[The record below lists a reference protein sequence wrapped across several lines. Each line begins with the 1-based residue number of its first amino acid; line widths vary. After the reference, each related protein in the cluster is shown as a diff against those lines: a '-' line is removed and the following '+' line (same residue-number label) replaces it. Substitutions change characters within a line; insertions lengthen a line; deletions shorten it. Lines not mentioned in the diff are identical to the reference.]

1 MGIFRHFQPPWPPPP
16 PGAQVHWLRRNRAE
30 PRRACRGMRCGVVDE
45 LLGMSSGM
53 GRGIAKNND
62 LDVLLEVRING

>member
-1 MGIFRHFQPPWPPPP
+1 M
-16 PGAQVHWLRRNRAE
+16 
-30 PRRACRGMRCGVVDE
+30 VDE

-62 LDVLLEVRING
+62 LDVLLEVRINGYYMGFITYLLVGYIGVITPKKYPP